1 MTKWVVYP
9 IMKYQDM
16 GQDDKDDVHAEQD
29 DGKFNYFVH
38 LIEFLLKCK
47 PDSPRL
53 QNDWLFKFT
62 AVKYIHM

>member
-1 MTKWVVYP
+1 
-9 IMKYQDM
+9 M

-38 LIEFLLKCK
+38 LTEFLLKCK